1 VFSRSILSKIFS
13 STLVCATAVLSVAV
27 CLSAA
32 TAAHALA
39 PTVYSPTDALT
50 PEEYWTIYKV
60 LRASGHTH
68 EKTLYPSILLHE
80 PLKSYVLAWKP
91 GDPIKREADVVLYDE
106 GKSYAAE
113 VDITNQKVLDFHQLD
128 KFQEAPFT
136 STEEHAFD
144 DVIKH
149 DPRVVEALKKRGIT
163 DLNLVECYTSAA
175 GFIGRKEQDGRRIG
189 WGGCFYSEGMTHP
202 MDREI
207 GGIFTV
213 EDMAAHKVLDVRDY
227 GIVPMP
233 ANSSIYDNDGG
244 PAAPGTKPIVVS
256 QPGGP
261 SFTIKDGLVSWGNWR
276 FRYRLDPRVG
286 PIIQQA
292 GIMDNGKL
300 RSVLYEGSLSEM
312 FVPYQDQEETWNSHV
327 FLDAGEYFM
336 DTGLGMIKPLYPGID
351 CPDYATFV
359 SGTFYKESGQ
369 PFQRAQLACIFER
382 TAGDASWR
390 HMDDDGTIYGRP
402 GRELVF
408 RTVAVVGN
416 YDYVLDYRFEQEGAI
431 KIAVG
436 ATGVLEVKPVKEQK
450 FTDEHVGDFTGK
462 DANGPLEFGHLVAPG
477 IDGVDHDHFFSFRL
491 DLDVDGTKNSFMD
504 DKLVQYQLNPTTGR
518 KTIWAMQ
525 PTMPSTE
532 SGAIRD
538 IDPKHPEM
546 WRFANTAVKN
556 SLGYPSSFEI
566 MAGETGISLLSPDD
580 WPQIRGNYSSHILWV
595 TPYEPDERY
604 SAGVYVPGSKGTD
617 GLAVWTKKDRNIM
630 DTDIVAW
637 YTMGFH
643 HVPRPEDWPQMPTM
657 WHDFTIRPFDFFD
670 KSPLMDL
677 PMQP

>member
-1 VFSRSILSKIFS
+1 MFSRSILSKIFS

>member
-1 VFSRSILSKIFS
+1 MFSRSILSKIFS
-13 STLVCATAVLSVAV
+13 STLVCASAVLSVAV

-91 GDPIKREADVVLYDE
+91 GDPIQRAADVVLYDE

-149 DPRVVEALKKRGIT
+149 DPRVIEALKKRGIT
-163 DLNLVECYTSAA
+163 DLNLVECYTNAA

-233 ANSSIYDNDGG
+233 ANSSIYDNEGG

-261 SFTIKDGLVSWGNWR
+261 SFTLKDGLVSWGNWR

-292 GIMDNGKL
+292 AIMDNGKL

-351 CPDYATFV
+351 CPEYATFV